1 MKIWKLISLLLLAA
15 FVGACDDDKVSDDE
29 TGGNGGGSV
38 ANVEVRFGYEAKT
51 VLKNAGQVLVP
62 VKLAQV
68 VSNAV
73 KVTVDAEKGDEPT
86 DAREGID
93 FNIAEKV
100 VTIPAGDTVAYV
112 NVDLLD
118 NGKADNNRVLKLNIT
133 GVYGGKVGTPKSASL
148 HIVSNAFVEFEK
160 TKWETYESANVET
173 SSEEIRNSRF
183 VPLMITGDL
192 TEAATVV
199 FEVTDGT
206 AVEPTHFTVEKELTV
221 TPGTTKVNVEIKPV
235 DDNEANEDRIF
246 TISIKEIKGGNL
258 LVGKVNQNCEVKIIS
273 EEVQRSVAFG
283 LESVQTKDMERTLNI
298 PVFLDKA
305 SENDVVVTVGA
316 SVLSTAVEN
325 EDYIIENK
333 EVTIGSTLRGEVV
346 VKILGDKI
354 ENADRKLV
362 LELKDATEKV
372 ALSQTAGK
380 CTIDILNNDWN
391 ITLVNKEV
399 SVEENTGAYS
409 FKVGITPLDRERKVK
424 LEYETANASCF
435 TELLGEITIPV
446 GVNEFNVNL
455 TVGFPKHWPETAP
468 ELSIKF
474 VECDEGVYENPVTAK
489 LVLEPST
496 YTKLLGSYTLTED
509 YNGWSTNVIVSSG
522 NTDEEI
528 VANFNKKLVCKGTLQ
543 NKDCTW
549 YIEYDPKEITG
560 NVLLHVRL
568 FPETVNFTAEGPNHV
583 VFVLYDNLNV
593 EKIPVVINEDLT
605 KIVWNTSGYPSLGLE
620 ENPGKYWSFMHN
632 VVMTRK

>member
-221 TPGTTKVNVEIKPV
+221 TPGTTKVNVEIKPI
-235 DDNEANEDRIF
+235 DDNEANEDRLF

-298 PVFLDKA
+298 PIFLDKA

-316 SVLSTAVEN
+316 SLLSTAVEN

-333 EVTIGSTLRGEVV
+333 EVTIGSSLRGEVM

-372 ALSQTAGK
+372 ALSQTAGS
-380 CTIDILNNDWN
+380 CSVNILNNDWN
-391 ITLVNKEV
+391 VNLSQSQV
-399 SVEENTGAYS
+399 TVEEDMGTYS
-409 FKVGITPLDRERKVK
+409 FKAKFTPVDRERILK
-424 LEYETANASCF
+424 LEYEVGNQAYFSNLPA
-435 TELLGEITIPV
+435 EITIPA
-446 GVNEFNVNL
+446 NEEEISVDI
-455 TVGFPKHWPETAP
+455 TVGYTLEWPAATP
-468 ELSIKF
+468 ELKVKF
-474 VECDEGVYENPVTAK
+474 VECDESVYETPAIGTIQAEPCQFRKFTGAWKDSQNQACTITIVEWK
-489 LVLEPST
+489 KELLCSLVYSNFPNTLYYAWDEA
-496 YTKLLGSYTLTED
+496 TKELYYVVGRRVYKDPLNFGGDLG
-509 YNGWSTNVIVSSG
+509 N
-522 NTDEEI
+522 
-528 VANFNKKLVCKGTLQ
+528 
-543 NKDCTW
+543 
-549 YIEYDPKEITG
+549 
-560 NVLLHVRL
+560 
-568 FPETVNFTAEGPNHV
+568 
-583 VFVLYDNLNV
+583 
-593 EKIPVVINEDLT
+593 
-605 KIVWNTSGYPSLGLE
+605 
-620 ENPGKYWSFMHN
+620 N
-632 VVMTRK
+632 VVLSEHGTQWGNITKNVKVEYTDKKITVGQIGGVLWGPDGSKRTEKGNAWWIWKDYALNR